1 MKVPLKFK
9 EWLLPERCLDNMD
22 IIVLVKQVPDT
33 TEIKIDKETNTL
45 IRAGVQSI
53 INPNDLAGV
62 EEALKLKARYGGS
75 VSIVTM
81 GPMQAESMLVE
92 LYARGVDACYLLSD
106 RAFAGSDTWATSTI
120 LSSFLKTLNYDLII
134 AGYQAI
140 DGDTAQVG
148 PQVAEFLD
156 IPQVTY
162 LSEIMAVENNH
173 MVVKK
178 RTDSEILTLEVTL
191 PALVT
196 TLADMNKPRHMN
208 AWDIFHNT
216 DRKVNVVTFADLQID
231 QSHIGLKGSPTKV
244 KKIEVPQQ
252 SEREGRLY
260 KEDNEKAVEDILN
273 VLKSHKILKEA

>member
-162 LSEIMAVENNH
+162 LSEIMAVDNNH

-216 DRKVNVVTFADLQID
+216 DRKVNVVTFTDLQID

-244 KKIEVPQQ
+244 KKTYVKQVLAKSDKVVMNPEDAAKLITKLLYPYMEVNNH
-252 SEREGRLY
+252 E
-260 KEDNEKAVEDILN
+260 
-273 VLKSHKILKEA
+273 

>member
-92 LYARGVDACYLLSD
+92 LYARGVDGCYLLSD

-216 DRKVNVVTFADLQID
+216 DRKVNIVTFADLQID

-244 KKIEVPQQ
+244 KKTYVKQVLAKSDKVVMNPEDAAKLITKLLYPYMEVNNH
-252 SEREGRLY
+252 E
-260 KEDNEKAVEDILN
+260 
-273 VLKSHKILKEA
+273 